1 MSDAAAFFAKKKKK
15 KAFKFNANK
24 LDIKKVAASIQVW
37 VWIYDFDGLPQ
48 FVSKDWKHVWW
59 LIWSFVSF
67 ILNWIC
73 RLYNAWASLLH
84 DPIIRTY
91 AYSYDVYTTCTGPF
105 LNSFD
110 SCCDELCYVEAE
122 CFAFLR
128 GSWMLKLGRRSCRS
142 WQNDNCLN
150 LLMLDVFWAMV
161 KMRSGHWPRFSIAF
175 IIEETFLTFI
185 SLFPIIIGWL
195 YHWN

>member
-1 MSDAAAFFAKKKKK
+1 MILMAFLSSFLKTGSMSGDLYGVLLASSWIGFAG
-15 KAFKFNANK
+15 
-24 LDIKKVAASIQVW
+24 S
-37 VWIYDFDGLPQ
+37 
-48 FVSKDWKHVWW
+48 
-59 LIWSFVSF
+59 
-67 ILNWIC
+67 
-73 RLYNAWASLLH
+73 AWASLLH

-122 CFAFLR
+122 YFAFLR

-142 WQNDNCLN
+142 WQNDNRLN

-161 KMRSGHWPRFSIAF
+161 TMRSGHWQLATGQGSPSHTLLRRFF
-175 IIEETFLTFI
+175 
-185 SLFPIIIGWL
+185 
-195 YHWN
+195 